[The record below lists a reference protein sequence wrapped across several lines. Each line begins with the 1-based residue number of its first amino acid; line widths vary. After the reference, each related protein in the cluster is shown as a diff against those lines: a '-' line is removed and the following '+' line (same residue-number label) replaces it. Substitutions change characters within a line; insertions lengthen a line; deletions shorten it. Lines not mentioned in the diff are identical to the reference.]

1 MILFQRKINEM
12 KKIILDCDP
21 GQDDAVALALA
32 MAATNEIKL
41 LGVTTVAGN
50 VPLNL
55 TQRNARIMCE
65 MCHRPDV
72 KVYAGAE
79 KPLEHELVTA
89 EHVHGK
95 SGLDGIEIY
104 EPSHPLEEKH
114 AVDFIIET
122 CLAME
127 DNSLILVP
135 TGPLTNIGLAI
146 EREPGILSKINEIV
160 LMGGAFKEGGNITP
174 SAEFNIYVDPE
185 AAQIVLRC
193 GRPIVMMSLDVT
205 HQVLT
210 TGKRVDAIRNLDSSV
225 GVQIASLIEFFER
238 YDEEKYHLDG
248 VPLHDPCT
256 VAYLLKP
263 ELFKLKNVNV
273 EIEIGGKY
281 TRGATVVDY
290 WKITDRTPNVQWA
303 YHVDA
308 DGFFTLLNEY
318 ISKI

>member
-1 MILFQRKINEM
+1 M

-21 GQDDAVALALA
+21 GQDDAVALVLA

-248 VPLHDPCT
+248 APLHDPCT

-273 EIEIGGKY
+273 EIETGGSY

-290 WKITDRTPNVQWA
+290 WDVTDRKPNVQWA

>member
-1 MILFQRKINEM
+1 M

-32 MAATNEIKL
+32 MAAKDEIEI

-65 MCHRPDV
+65 MCHRSDV

-79 KPLEHELVTA
+79 KPMAQELVTA

-104 EPSHPLEEKH
+104 EPSHSLEEKH
-114 AVDFIIET
+114 AIDFIIES
-122 CLAME
+122 CLAAE
-127 DNSLILVP
+127 HNSLILVP

-146 EREPGILSKINEIV
+146 DREPDILPKIKEIV
-160 LMGGAFKEGGNITP
+160 LMGGARKEAGNITP

-185 AAQIVLRC
+185 AAKLVLQC

-210 TGKRVDAIRNLDSSV
+210 TQKRVDTIRNIDSSI
-225 GVQIASLIEFFER
+225 GERIAALIEFYER

-248 VPLHDPCT
+248 APLHDPCT

-263 ELFKLKNVNV
+263 ELFKFKNVNV
-273 EIEIGGKY
+273 EIETGGIF
-281 TRGATVVDY
+281 TRGTTVVDY
-290 WKITDRTPNVQWA
+290 WEVTDRIPNVQWA
-303 YHVDA
+303 YEVD
-308 DGFFTLLNEY
+308 DEGFFDLLNQY
-318 ISKI
+318 LSKI

>member
-1 MILFQRKINEM
+1 M

-32 MAATNEIKL
+32 MAAKDEIEI

-65 MCHRPDV
+65 MCHRSDV

-79 KPLEHELVTA
+79 KPMAQELVTA

-104 EPSHPLEEKH
+104 EPSHSLEEKH
-114 AVDFIIET
+114 AIDFIIES
-122 CLAME
+122 CLAAE
-127 DNSLILVP
+127 HNSLILVP

-146 EREPGILSKINEIV
+146 DREPGILPKIKEIV
-160 LMGGAFKEGGNITP
+160 LMGGARKETGNITP

-185 AAQIVLRC
+185 AAKLVLQC

-210 TGKRVDAIRNLDSSV
+210 TQKRVDTIRNLDSSV
-225 GVQIASLIEFFER
+225 GEGIAALIEFYER

-248 VPLHDPCT
+248 APLHDPCT

-263 ELFKLKNVNV
+263 ELFKFKNVNV
-273 EIEIGGKY
+273 EIEPGGTF
-281 TRGATVVDY
+281 TRGTTVVDY
-290 WKITDRTPNVQWA
+290 WEVTDRIPNVQWA
-303 YHVDA
+303 YEVD
-308 DGFFTLLNEY
+308 DEGFFDLLNQY
-318 ISKI
+318 LSKI

>member
-1 MILFQRKINEM
+1 MNI
-12 KKIILDCDP
+12 KKQIILDCDP

-32 MAATNEIKL
+32 MAAKDEIDL

-55 TQRNARIMCE
+55 TQRNARIMCDI
-65 MCHRPDV
+65 CHRTDI

-79 KPLEHELVTA
+79 KPMAQPLVTA

-95 SGLDGIEIY
+95 SGLDGIVIY
-104 EPSHPLEEKH
+104 EPTTPLEEKH

-122 CLAME
+122 CLAA
-127 DNSLILVP
+127 DNNSIFLVT

-146 EREPGILSKINEIV
+146 ERAPAILSKIKEII
-160 LMGGAFKEGGNITP
+160 LMGGALREGGNITP

-193 GRPIVMMSLDVT
+193 GCPIVMMSLDVT

-210 TGKRVDAIRNLDSSV
+210 TRKRVDAIRNLDSTV
-225 GVQIASLIEFFER
+225 GEPIASLIEFYER

-248 VPLHDPCT
+248 APLHDPCT
-256 VAYLLKP
+256 IAYLIKPDLFSLK
-263 ELFKLKNVNV
+263 EVNV
-273 EIEIGGKY
+273 EVETEGDF

-290 WKITDRTPNVQWA
+290 WDVTERTPNVQWA
-303 YHVDA
+303 HSVD
-308 DGFFTLLNEY
+308 DEGFFKLLNMY
-318 ISKI
+318 LSKV

>member
-1 MILFQRKINEM
+1 M

-32 MAATNEIKL
+32 MAAKDEIEI

-65 MCHRPDV
+65 MCHRSDV

-79 KPLEHELVTA
+79 KPMAQELVTA

-104 EPSHPLEEKH
+104 EPSHSLEEKH
-114 AVDFIIET
+114 AIDFIIES
-122 CLAME
+122 CLAAE
-127 DNSLILVP
+127 HNSLILVP

-146 EREPGILSKINEIV
+146 DREPDILPKIKEIV
-160 LMGGAFKEGGNITP
+160 LMGGAQKEGGNITP

-185 AAQIVLRC
+185 AAKLVLQC

-210 TGKRVDAIRNLDSSV
+210 TQKRVDTIRNIDSSV
-225 GVQIASLIEFFER
+225 GEGIAALIEFYER

-248 VPLHDPCT
+248 APLHDPCT

-263 ELFKLKNVNV
+263 ELFKFKNVNV
-273 EIEIGGKY
+273 EIETGGTF
-281 TRGATVVDY
+281 TRGTTVVDY
-290 WKITDRTPNVQWA
+290 WEVTDRIPNVQWA
-303 YHVDA
+303 YEVD
-308 DGFFTLLNEY
+308 DEGFFDLLNQY
-318 ISKI
+318 LSNI

>member
-1 MILFQRKINEM
+1 M

-32 MAATNEIKL
+32 MAAKDEIEI

-65 MCHRPDV
+65 MCHRSDV

-79 KPLEHELVTA
+79 KPMAQELVTA

-104 EPSHPLEEKH
+104 EPSHSLEEKH
-114 AVDFIIET
+114 AIDFIIES
-122 CLAME
+122 CLAAE
-127 DNSLILVP
+127 HNSLILVP

-146 EREPGILSKINEIV
+146 DREPDILPKIKEIV
-160 LMGGAFKEGGNITP
+160 LMGGARKEAGNITP

-185 AAQIVLRC
+185 AAKLVLHC

-210 TGKRVDAIRNLDSSV
+210 TQKRVDTIRNIDSSI
-225 GVQIASLIEFFER
+225 GDRIAALIEFYER

-248 VPLHDPCT
+248 APLHDPCT

-263 ELFKLKNVNV
+263 ELFKFKNVNV
-273 EIEIGGKY
+273 EIETGGTF
-281 TRGATVVDY
+281 TRGTTVVDY
-290 WKITDRTPNVQWA
+290 WEVTNRIPNVQWA
-303 YHVDA
+303 YEVD
-308 DGFFTLLNEY
+308 DEGFFDLLNQY
-318 ISKI
+318 LSKI

>member
-1 MILFQRKINEM
+1 MNIKNQN
-12 KKIILDCDP
+12 ILDCDP

-32 MAATNEIKL
+32 MAAKDEIDL

-55 TQRNARIMCE
+55 TQRNARIMCDI
-65 MCHRPDV
+65 CHRTDI

-79 KPLEHELVTA
+79 KPMAQPLVTA

-95 SGLDGIEIY
+95 SGLDGIVIY
-104 EPSHPLEEKH
+104 EPTTPLEEKH

-122 CLAME
+122 CLAA
-127 DNSLILVP
+127 DNNSIFLVP

-146 EREPGILSKINEIV
+146 ERAPAILSKIKEII
-160 LMGGAFKEGGNITP
+160 LMGGALREGGNITP

-193 GRPIVMMSLDVT
+193 GCPIVMMSLDVT

-210 TGKRVDAIRNLDSSV
+210 TRKRVDAIRNLDSTV
-225 GVQIASLIEFFER
+225 GEPIASLIEFYER

-248 VPLHDPCT
+248 APLHDPCT
-256 VAYLLKP
+256 IAYLLKP
-263 ELFKLKNVNV
+263 DLFSLKEVNV
-273 EIEIGGKY
+273 EVETEGDF

-290 WKITDRTPNVQWA
+290 WDVTERTPNVQWA
-303 YHVDA
+303 HSVD
-308 DGFFTLLNEY
+308 DEGFFKLLNMY
-318 ISKI
+318 LSKV

>member
-1 MILFQRKINEM
+1 M

-32 MAATNEIKL
+32 MAAKDEIEI

-65 MCHRPDV
+65 MCHRSDV

-79 KPLEHELVTA
+79 KPMAQELVTA

-104 EPSHPLEEKH
+104 EPSHSLEEKH
-114 AVDFIIET
+114 AIDFIIES
-122 CLAME
+122 CLAAE
-127 DNSLILVP
+127 LNSLILVP

-146 EREPGILSKINEIV
+146 DREPDILPKIKEIV
-160 LMGGAFKEGGNITP
+160 LMGGARKEAGNITP

-185 AAQIVLRC
+185 AAKLVLQC

-210 TGKRVDAIRNLDSSV
+210 TQKRVDTIRNIDSSV
-225 GVQIASLIEFFER
+225 GEGIAALIEFYER

-248 VPLHDPCT
+248 APLHDPCT

-263 ELFKLKNVNV
+263 ELFKFKNVNV
-273 EIEIGGKY
+273 EIETGGTF
-281 TRGATVVDY
+281 TRGTTVVDY
-290 WKITDRTPNVQWA
+290 WEVTDRIPNVQWA
-303 YHVDA
+303 YEVD
-308 DGFFTLLNEY
+308 DEGFFDLLNQY
-318 ISKI
+318 LSKI